1 MRQAEHV
8 TTITWLGHSTVLIEV
23 AGTRVL
29 TDPVLRKRVAHLV
42 RQVELPA
49 LPDRL
54 DAVLL
59 SHLHHDHA
67 DLPTLRRL
75 PGTFEVFGP
84 PGTARLV
91 PGALELEPGDEVGLG
106 RARLSATQAD
116 HDARR
121 MPWSPADGLGFV
133 LDRVYF
139 AGDTDLFDGMAE
151 IGERGLDVALLPI
164 WGWGPR
170 LPPGHLDPERAAE
183 ATRLLSPRVVIPI
196 HWGTYLRA
204 AMRRGDLEAPAREFA
219 AAVARTAPASEVVV
233 LRPGEAF
240 RESPT
245 RDDAAAGPGT

>member
-1 MRQAEHV
+1 V
-8 TTITWLGHSTVLIEV
+8 STITWLGHSTVLIDV

-42 RQVELPA
+42 RKVELPPA
-49 LPDRL
+49 PDRL

-75 PGTFEVFGP
+75 PGPFEVFGP
-84 PGTARLV
+84 PGTAKLV
-91 PGALELEPGDEVGLG
+91 PGAHELEPGDEATLG
-106 RARLSATQAD
+106 QVRLAATQAD

-139 AGDTDLFDGMAE
+139 AGDTDLFDGMAD
-151 IGERGLDVALLPI
+151 IGARGLDVALLPI

-183 ATRLLSPRVVIPI
+183 ATRLLSPRFVIPI

-204 AMRRGDLEAPAREFA
+204 GMRRGDLREPARAFA
-219 AAVARTAPASEVVV
+219 RAVARTAPEVDVVTLAS
-233 LRPGEAF
+233 GETFAT
-240 RESPT
+240 P
-245 RDDAAAGPGT
+245 A

>member
-1 MRQAEHV
+1 M
-8 TTITWLGHSTVLIEV
+8 TTITWLGHSTVLIDV

-42 RQVELPA
+42 RKVELPP

-75 PGTFEVFGP
+75 PGPFEVFGP
-84 PGTARLV
+84 PGTAKLV
-91 PGALELEPGDEVGLG
+91 PGAHELNPGDEVTLG
-106 RARLSATQAD
+106 QARLAATQAD

-139 AGDTDLFDGMAE
+139 AGDTDLFDGMTE
-151 IGERGLDVALLPI
+151 IGACGLDVALLPI
-164 WGWGPR
+164 SGWGPR

-204 AMRRGDLEAPAREFA
+204 GMRRGDLREPARVFA
-219 AAVARTAPASEVVV
+219 RAVARTAPEVEVVT
-233 LRPGEAF
+233 L
-240 RESPT
+240 
-245 RDDAAAGPGT
+245 AAGETFAAPD

>member
-91 PGALELEPGDEVGLG
+91 PGAHELEPGDEVGLG

-245 RDDAAAGPGT
+245 RDDAAARPGT

>member
-1 MRQAEHV
+1 V

-42 RQVELPA
+42 RKVEVPA

-67 DLPTLRRL
+67 DVPTLRRL
-75 PGTFEVFGP
+75 PGAFEVFGP
-84 PGTARLV
+84 PGTAKLV
-91 PGALELEPGDEVGLG
+91 PGARELDPGDEVTLG
-106 RARLSATQAD
+106 QVLLAATPAD

-133 LDRVYF
+133 LGGVYF
-139 AGDTDLFDGMAE
+139 AGDTDLFDGMAD
-151 IGERGLDVALLPI
+151 IGALGLDVALLPI

-183 ATRLLSPRVVIPI
+183 ATRLLSPRFVIPI

-204 AMRRGDLEAPAREFA
+204 GMRRRDLDAPARAFA
-219 AAVARTAPASEVVV
+219 RAVARTAPEVDVVTLAS
-233 LRPGEAF
+233 GETFAT
-240 RESPT
+240 P
-245 RDDAAAGPGT
+245 A

>member
-1 MRQAEHV
+1 M
-8 TTITWLGHSTVLIEV
+8 
-23 AGTRVL
+23 L

-91 PGALELEPGDEVGLG
+91 PGAHELEPGDEVGLG

>member
-1 MRQAEHV
+1 M
-8 TTITWLGHSTVLIEV
+8 TITWLGHSTVLIEV

-42 RQVELPA
+42 RRVDLPA
-49 LPDRL
+49 MPERL

-75 PGTFEVFGP
+75 PGVFEVFGP
-84 PGTARLV
+84 AGTAKLV
-91 PGALELEPGDEVGLG
+91 PGARELDPGDEVVLG
-106 RARLSATQAD
+106 RARLSATEAD

-121 MPWSPADGLGFV
+121 MPWSAADGLGFV
-133 LDRVYF
+133 LEGVYF

-151 IGERGLDVALLPI
+151 IGARGLEVALLPI
-164 WGWGPR
+164 SGWGPR

-183 ATRLLSPRVVIPI
+183 ATRLLAPRIAIPI

-204 AMRRGDLEAPAREFA
+204 GMRRGDLEAPARQFA
-219 AAVARTAPASEVVV
+219 SAAARTAPSCEVVV
-233 LRPGEAF
+233 LRPGESF
-240 RESPT
+240 NHP
-245 RDDAAAGPGT
+245 

>member
-1 MRQAEHV
+1 M
-8 TTITWLGHSTVLIEV
+8 TLS
-23 AGTRVL
+23 AGSPSIL
-29 TDPVLRKRVAHLV
+29 LDLQP
-42 RQVELPA
+42 LPA
-49 LPDRL
+49 SLLVVTDL
-54 DAVLL
+54 DGGVVLFDNNDKSAL
-59 SHLHHDHA
+59 VDGGFVLD
-67 DLPTLRRL
+67 
-75 PGTFEVFGP
+75 G
-84 PGTARLV
+84 LV
-91 PGALELEPGDEVGLG
+91 PGAHELEPGDEVGLG

>member
-1 MRQAEHV
+1 V
-8 TTITWLGHSTVLIEV
+8 TTITWLGHSTVLIDV
-23 AGTRVL
+23 VGTRVL

-42 RQVELPA
+42 RKVALPP

-75 PGTFEVFGP
+75 PGPFEVFGP
-84 PGTARLV
+84 PGTAKLV
-91 PGALELEPGDEVGLG
+91 PGAHELAPGDEVTLG
-106 RARLSATQAD
+106 QARLAATQAD

-151 IGERGLDVALLPI
+151 IGARGLDVALLPI

-204 AMRRGDLEAPAREFA
+204 GMRRGDLREPARAFA
-219 AAVARTAPASEVVV
+219 RAVARTAPEVDVVTLAS
-233 LRPGEAF
+233 GETFAT
-240 RESPT
+240 S
-245 RDDAAAGPGT
+245 D

>member
-1 MRQAEHV
+1 V
-8 TTITWLGHSTVLIEV
+8 TTITWLGHSTVLIDV

-42 RQVELPA
+42 RKVELPP

-75 PGTFEVFGP
+75 PGSFEVFGP
-84 PGTARLV
+84 PGTAKLV
-91 PGALELEPGDEVGLG
+91 PGAHELDPGDEVTLG
-106 RARLSATQAD
+106 HARLAATQAD

-121 MPWSPADGLGFV
+121 MPWSPADGLGYV

-151 IGERGLDVALLPI
+151 IGARGLDVALLPI

-204 AMRRGDLEAPAREFA
+204 GMRRGDLLEPARAFA
-219 AAVARTAPASEVVV
+219 RAVARTAPEVDVV
-233 LRPGEAF
+233 TL
-240 RESPT
+240 
-245 RDDAAAGPGT
+245 AAGETFATPA

>member
-1 MRQAEHV
+1 V
-8 TTITWLGHSTVLIEV
+8 NTITWLGHSTVLIDV

-42 RQVELPA
+42 RKVDLPP

-75 PGTFEVFGP
+75 PGPFEVFGP
-84 PGTARLV
+84 PGTAKLV
-91 PGALELEPGDEVGLG
+91 PGAHELNPGDEVTLG
-106 RARLSATQAD
+106 QARLAATQAD

-139 AGDTDLFDGMAE
+139 AGDTDLFDGMTE
-151 IGERGLDVALLPI
+151 IGARGLDVALLPI

-204 AMRRGDLEAPAREFA
+204 GMRRGDLRAPARAFA
-219 AAVARTAPASEVVV
+219 RAVARTAPEVDVV
-233 LRPGEAF
+233 TLAPGETFAT
-240 RESPT
+240 P
-245 RDDAAAGPGT
+245 A